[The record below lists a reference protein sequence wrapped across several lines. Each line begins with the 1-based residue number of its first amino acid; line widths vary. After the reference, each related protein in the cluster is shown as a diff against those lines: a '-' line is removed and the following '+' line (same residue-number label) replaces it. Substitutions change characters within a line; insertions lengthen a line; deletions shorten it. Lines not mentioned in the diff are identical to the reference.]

1 MESSEEALDVRLVHA
16 EGEHLVVEIDGV
28 RRRFQVAPGAD
39 ALWVHGLGRVS
50 GLAPVPRFPERQAA
64 AVAGGCAAPMTGR
77 VVEVPVAVGD
87 LVSAGTTLVV
97 LEAMKMEH
105 RLQAQ
110 ADGEVQEVRVEAGQ
124 MVDPDEVLVVVV
136 PRGRGRRL
144 MTEMDGLR
152 FEVRGQAAWILLD
165 RPERR
170 NALSPDLIHAL
181 SGAVDRALDDSA
193 VRAVVLSGRGP
204 AFCAGADLGKG
215 RELAAAGGRQ
225 QENPFARL
233 LHTLEE
239 AHKPVIAAVNG
250 AAFGGGLGL
259 VAAADIAIAS
269 EEAVMSFSEVRLG
282 LIPAMISVVVLPKIG
297 ARQAR
302 RLFLTGRRFTAA
314 EALEYGLVHRVVPP
328 DELEAAVAEEV
339 ADIAKGGPQAIAAS
353 KRLIREIP
361 QFDPEQAF
369 LRASELFAE
378 RMTSDEG
385 QEGVAAFAE
394 KRKPS
399 WRSGDD

>member
-1 MESSEEALDVRLVHA
+1 
-16 EGEHLVVEIDGV
+16 
-28 RRRFQVAPGAD
+28 
-39 ALWVHGLGRVS
+39 
-50 GLAPVPRFPERQAA
+50 
-64 AVAGGCAAPMTGR
+64 
-77 VVEVPVAVGD
+77 
-87 LVSAGTTLVV
+87 
-97 LEAMKMEH
+97 
-105 RLQAQ
+105 
-110 ADGEVQEVRVEAGQ
+110 
-124 MVDPDEVLVVVV
+124 
-136 PRGRGRRL
+136 
-144 MTEMDGLR
+144 MTESMHGLR
-152 FEVRGQAAWILLD
+152 FEVRGPAAWIVLD

-170 NALSPDLIHAL
+170 NALSPELLVAL
-181 SGAVDRALDDSA
+181 SEALERALAEPS
-193 VRAVVLSGRGP
+193 VRAVVLSGRGSS
-204 AFCAGADLGKG
+204 FCAGADLGKG

-239 AHKPVIAAVNG
+239 ADKPVIAAVNG

-302 RLFLTGRRFTAA
+302 RLFLTGRRFTAT
-314 EALEYGLVHRVVPP
+314 EALGYGLVHRVVPS
-328 DELEAAVAEEV
+328 DQLEAAVAEEV
-339 ADIAKGGPQAIAAS
+339 AEIAKGGPRAIAAS

-361 QFDPEQAF
+361 RLEPERAF

-378 RMTSDEG
+378 RMASHEAREG
-385 QEGVAAFAE
+385 MAAFTE

-399 WRSGDD
+399 WQGGDG